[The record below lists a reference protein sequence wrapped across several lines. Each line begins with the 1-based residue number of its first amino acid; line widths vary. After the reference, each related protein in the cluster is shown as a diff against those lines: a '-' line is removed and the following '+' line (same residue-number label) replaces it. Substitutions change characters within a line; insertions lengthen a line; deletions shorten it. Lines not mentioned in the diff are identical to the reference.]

1 MFWKIINLVLLL
13 LRASLFTASQ
23 SVILVNS
30 AFNLL
35 DVEAALF
42 KSVKVSKLPIKVVSS
57 AYMIGANSLVAISEN

>member
-1 MFWKIINLVLLL
+1 MNLILLL
-13 LRASLFTASQ
+13 LRDSLFTASQ

-30 AFNLL
+30 AFMLL

-57 AYMIGANSLVAISEN
+57 AYMIGVNSLVVISEN